1 VVVLAPA
8 AALVLVALCLR
19 GPFTAIGSVVTA
31 LQQELSLSTA
41 ALGVLTAAPLVCFA
55 LVSPLAP
62 VLAARLGVHRAV
74 LAGAAV
80 LTLGVAVRIGGAVGM
95 FAGTVLLTGGIA
107 LVNVLLPALARAEYG
122 DRSPAVLGAIT
133 CSMALSASLGAGLAQ
148 PLADAAGGARAGLA
162 LWLVPTLAAVVSLG
176 LLARARGR
184 TAPVARPAGRGIL
197 RDRVALLVTLFL
209 GLQSLTFYSVLAWLP
224 AVLQQ
229 QAGLSAVAAGGLL
242 ALGTALGAPASLL
255 VPALAARRPGQV
267 GWVLAAG
274 VLMMASLAGLLLAP
288 GSAPVL
294 WTVLYGL
301 GTGVAFPLAMTL
313 VLLRTRDVEQTG
325 RLSAAAQSTGY
336 LLAATGPLAVGL
348 LHEATGGWT
357 VGLAALL
364 AVTVVQTAVGVGA
377 ARPRLVT
384 ERAAGNPGV
393 VAAPPAAR

>member
-1 VVVLAPA
+1 
-8 AALVLVALCLR
+8 
-19 GPFTAIGSVVTA
+19 
-31 LQQELSLSTA
+31 
-41 ALGVLTAAPLVCFA
+41 
-55 LVSPLAP
+55 
-62 VLAARLGVHRAV
+62 
-74 LAGAAV
+74 
-80 LTLGVAVRIGGAVGM
+80 
-95 FAGTVLLTGGIA
+95 
-107 LVNVLLPALARAEYG
+107 
-122 DRSPAVLGAIT
+122 
-133 CSMALSASLGAGLAQ
+133 
-148 PLADAAGGARAGLA
+148 
-162 LWLVPTLAAVVSLG
+162 
-176 LLARARGR
+176 
-184 TAPVARPAGRGIL
+184 
-197 RDRVALLVTLFL
+197 
-209 GLQSLTFYSVLAWLP
+209 VLAWLP

-274 VLMMASLAGLLLAP
+274 VLMMTSLAGLLLAP
-288 GSAPVL
+288 GSAPAL

-313 VLLRTRDVEQTG
+313 VLLRTRDVAQTG

-348 LHEATGGWT
+348 LHEATGGWAL
-357 VGLAALL
+357 GLAALL

>member
-1 VVVLAPA
+1 
-8 AALVLVALCLR
+8 
-19 GPFTAIGSVVTA
+19 
-31 LQQELSLSTA
+31 
-41 ALGVLTAAPLVCFA
+41 
-55 LVSPLAP
+55 
-62 VLAARLGVHRAV
+62 
-74 LAGAAV
+74 
-80 LTLGVAVRIGGAVGM
+80 M

-209 GLQSLTFYSVLAWLP
+209 GLQSLTFYAVLAWLP

-313 VLLRTRDVEQTG
+313 VLLRTRDVAQTG

-348 LHEATGGWT
+348 LHEATGGWAL
-357 VGLAALL
+357 GLAALL